1 MSILINESYSNR
13 TTPLWNSKTSVGSF
27 AVAVGTT
34 QTIPIPGMTSTGLV
48 QLTYI
53 HPNGGGAG
61 QFISNIVYNANSITV
76 TLGQT
81 GAVPETITWQVLRF
95 S

>member
-1 MSILINESYSNR
+1 MSILINEAYANPTS
-13 TTPLWNSKTSVGSF
+13 PLWNSKTSFGSF

-34 QTIPIPGMTSTGLV
+34 QTIPITGMTSTGLV
-48 QLTYI
+48 QLMYI

-61 QFISNIVYNANSITV
+61 QFIRNIVYNANSITV

-81 GAVPETITWQVLRF
+81 GVVGESITWLVLKF